1 MASKSGNLPDAEP
14 EEQPRVA
21 YQTNRGT
28 MLHGR
33 IETALT
39 SPLLQQHRGKVN
51 LIVTSPPFPL
61 VRKKRYGN
69 ETGEAYL
76 QWLESLAQPLTDLLT
91 EDGSIVIEIG
101 NAWEE
106 GSPIMSTLPLE
117 ALLAFKR
124 SAKLNLCQ
132 HVICHN
138 PARLPS
144 PAAWV
149 NLKRA
154 RLKDS
159 FTHVWW
165 MSKAEFPKAD
175 NRRVLNPYSKDMK
188 KLLERQSYNAGTR
201 PSGHVIS
208 EKGFLTDHGGSIGP
222 NVLDLTGEHYPDA
235 LLKYTGTGWDK
246 GYRSYCKDNGL
257 VAHPARMQSSLSAFF
272 IQFLTDEDDL
282 VLDPFGGSNTT
293 GSVAEN
299 LNRRW
304 VSVEADRGYVDGSL
318 GRFPGVVA
326 EAQTAT
332 EDSNG

>member
-1 MASKSGNLPDAEP
+1 MAVKPASVTAPNDGAVVE
-14 EEQPRVA
+14 VA
-21 YQTNRGT
+21 YRTSLGT
-28 MLHGR
+28 MIHGR
-33 IETALT
+33 IEDALVAP
-39 SPLLQQHRGKVN
+39 PLSEQKGKVN

-76 QWLESLAQPLTDLLT
+76 QWLESLANPLAELLTD
-91 EDGSIVIEIG
+91 DGSIVIEIG

-124 SAKLNLCQ
+124 AAKLNLCQ

-175 NRRVLNPYSKDMK
+175 NRHVLNPYSKDMK

-208 EKGFLTDHGGSIGP
+208 KTGFLKDHGGSIGP
-222 NVLDLTGEHYPDA
+222 NVLDLTGEHYPDS
-235 LLKYTGTGWDK
+235 LLKYTGTRWDA
-246 GYRSYCKDNGL
+246 GYRSYCKEKGL
-257 VAHPARMQSSLSAFF
+257 PAHPARMQSSLSAFF
-272 IQFLTDEDDL
+272 IQFLTDENDL

-293 GSVAEN
+293 GSVAES
-299 LNRRW
+299 LDRRW
-304 VSVEADRGYVDGSL
+304 ISVEADRGYVDGSL
-318 GRFPGVVA
+318 GRFPDLA
-326 EAQTAT
+326 QRSNEASSEQ
-332 EDSNG
+332 

>member
-1 MASKSGNLPDAEP
+1 MTSVPDTLPIAEP
-14 EEQPRVA
+14 TKSVTPA
-21 YQTNRGT
+21 YSTKLGT
-28 MLHGR
+28 MLHGK
-33 IETALT
+33 IEDALEQPALGDLT
-39 SPLLQQHRGKVN
+39 GQVN

-69 ETGEAYL
+69 ESGERYIA
-76 QWLESLAQPLTDLLT
+76 WLERLARPLADLLT
-91 EDGSIVIEIG
+91 DDGSIVIEIG

-106 GSPIMSTLPLE
+106 GAPIMSTLPLE

-124 SAKLNLCQ
+124 AAGLNLCQ

-165 MSKAEFPKAD
+165 MSKADFPKAD

-188 KLLERQSYNAGTR
+188 QLLKRQSYNAGVR

-208 EKGFLTDHGGSIGP
+208 EKGFLTDHGGAIAP

-235 LLKYTGTGWDK
+235 LLKFTGTKWDAD
-246 GYRSYCKDNGL
+246 YRSYCKEKGL
-257 VAHPARMQSSLSAFF
+257 PSHPARMQSSLSAFF
-272 IQFLTDEDDL
+272 IQFLTDGNDL

-293 GSVAEN
+293 GSVAEE
-299 LNRRW
+299 LGRRW
-304 VSVEADRGYVDGSL
+304 ISVEAEKAYVEGSQ
-318 GRFPGVVA
+318 GRFPELRDQASSPDLFGG
-326 EAQTAT
+326 E
-332 EDSNG
+332 